1 MNEKKLLQYTHLINA
16 VGTIVI
22 AMGIYMQFKNGN
34 WLEFLFFVALSA
46 VAESLIIPL
55 GDSSYVSIGFS
66 IGMAAILYFDPWIAA
81 VVLTLGTMLKVYKE
95 NGAFQHILNTSFYK
109 RYFNGSAYALSALA
123 GGIVNQGLSSVA
135 PEPSFIGLSVL
146 GILGTFIGYVFF
158 NLLIYSRLFA
168 LLQNR
173 EFWKV
178 LREQLWCIQNF
189 AAIAPLGILML
200 FSYKTYG
207 WFFAILI
214 FGPLLLARYSFSL
227 YIDMKKMYF
236 DTIRTL
242 SNALDAKDE
251 YTNGHSHRVAEY
263 STMIAEKMQ
272 FTPKDIETIKTAAL
286 LHDIGKIGI
295 KDNVLN
301 KPGKLDFKELYEVQQ
316 HPEIGANILKD
327 VAALDK
333 VSSIIRYHHER
344 FDGLGYPD
352 SVGGADLP
360 IESAIIGVADAY
372 DAMTSDRSYRKAMS
386 HEAALEIIRS
396 GSGSQFHPE
405 VVKIFIGLEQG
416 QVLEV
421 EYAG

>member
-1 MNEKKLLQYTHLINA
+1 MNEKKLPQYTHLINA

-22 AMGIYMQFKNGN
+22 AIGIYMQFKNGN

-66 IGMAAILYFDPWIAA
+66 IGMAAILFFDPWIAA
-81 VVLTLGTMLKVYKE
+81 VVLTLGTMLKVYTE
-95 NGAFQHILNTSFYK
+95 NGVYQHILNTSFYK

-123 GGIVNQGLSSVA
+123 GGIVNQALSRLA
-135 PEPSFIGLSVL
+135 PEPKFIGLSVL
-146 GILGTFIGYVFF
+146 GILGTFAGYVTL

-168 LLQNR
+168 FLQNR
-173 EFWKV
+173 KFWTV

-207 WFFAILI
+207 WFFAMLI

-227 YIDMKKMYF
+227 YINMKKMYF

-263 STMIAEKMQ
+263 SVMIAEKMQ

-327 VAALDK
+327 VAALEK

-344 FDGLGYPD
+344 YDGLGYPD
-352 SVGGADLP
+352 SVSGADLP
-360 IESAIIGVADAY
+360 IESAIIAVADAY

-386 HEAALEIIRS
+386 HEAAIEIIKS
-396 GSGSQFHPE
+396 GSGSQFHPN
-405 VVKIFIGLEQG
+405 VVKVFIDLEESH
-416 QVLEV
+416 VLEV